1 MKKIIT
7 LLFIFSL
14 FLCIFAEEKY
24 LRTTVVEKEYLYGV
38 ELTGVGYALRI
49 ERDTIKDYKSFMIKV
64 LSKVKEVEVVK
75 GKTTKV
81 AVEQKI
87 LFSPSAIRLGYVTYP
102 IEIKEFTETS
112 LEADVYEPR
121 VTKLGYLVKAKK
133 IGSLLLTITE
143 PDGLKGGKGTLNLYF
158 DNKRIPYEIYF
169 YEPDNVCDAFY
180 RWAPELK

>member
-7 LLFIFSL
+7 LLFISSL

-38 ELTGVGYALRI
+38 ELKGIGYAFGG
-49 ERDTIKDYKSFMIKV
+49 ENYKSFMIKV

-143 PDGLKGGKGTLNLYF
+143 LDGLKGGKGTLNLYF